1 MLAAYYFVTTA
12 LNKIA
17 DRFEDKEK
25 GASAVEYALMVALI
39 AVVII
44 GTVAALGTEIT
55 KAFEGIK
62 TAISGANSKAKTGGA

>member
-1 MLAAYYFVTTA
+1 MLAAYCYVTTA

-44 GTVAALGTEIT
+44 GTVTALGEQINT
-55 KAFEGIK
+55 AFQRVLE
-62 TAISGANSKAKTGGA
+62 AVRGANNG